1 LNVIAPR
8 IARAETSA
16 APGTSQY
23 GSGSGKSAAVEGG
36 AGAAGQQGTD
46 PATLS
51 RTEEQRIERQTARSG
66 NPQAGLRRQDWKQ

>member
-1 LNVIAPR
+1 MEAGRESPR
-8 IARAETSA
+8 RSKA
-16 APGTSQY
+16 APELRGD
-23 GSGSGKSAAVEGG
+23 K
-36 AGAAGQQGTD
+36 GTD